1 MAAILVVEDNLTLA
15 SGLQFTLEQE
25 GWEVELALSR
35 VAAEQALAAR
45 PFDLLLLDQHLP
57 DGTGFELCK
66 RVRAR
71 SAVPILFLTAADEE
85 FQVVRVLEMGADDHI
100 TKPFPVREL
109 VARVRA
115 ALRRR
120 AEPDGVGGVL
130 VSGRFAFNLT
140 AHTVTRDGRPLA
152 LTPIEYKLLLVLA
165 RHPGAILTGEQ
176 MLSILWDIDGAF
188 VDDHTLSVHIR
199 RLREKVEA
207 DPSRPACILTVWG
220 GGYRWTGGVQA

>member
-1 MAAILVVEDNLTLA
+1 MAAILVVEDDLTMA
-15 SGLQFTLEQE
+15 AGLRFMLEQE

-35 VAAEQALAAR
+35 VAAERALAAR

-71 SAVPILFLTAADEE
+71 SPVPILFLTAADEE
-85 FQVVRVLEMGADDHI
+85 FQVLRVLEMGDDDHI
-100 TKPFPVREL
+100 TQPFPVREL

-120 AEPDGVGGVL
+120 TEPDGVGGVL
-130 VSGRFAFNLT
+130 VSGRFAFNLS
-140 AHTVTRDGRPLA
+140 AHTVTRDSRPLT
-152 LTPIEYKLLLVLA
+152 LTPIKYKLLLVLA
-165 RHPGAILTGEQ
+165 RHPGAILTREQ
-176 MLSILWDIDGAF
+176 MLAMLWDIDGALI
-188 VDDHTLSVHIR
+188 DDNTLSVHIR
-199 RLREKVEA
+199 RLREKVED
-207 DPSRPACILTVWG
+207 DPSHPACILTVRG